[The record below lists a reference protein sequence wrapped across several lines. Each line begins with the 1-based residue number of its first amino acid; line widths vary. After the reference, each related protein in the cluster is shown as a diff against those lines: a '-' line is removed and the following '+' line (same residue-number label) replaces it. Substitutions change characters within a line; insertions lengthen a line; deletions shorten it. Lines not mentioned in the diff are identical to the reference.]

1 MESTVPSLRSACR
14 DSAAR
19 NKRCNVGETERWIS
33 MFAAGALVTGGLSR
47 GSLPLV
53 ALGGA
58 LAYRGYTGHCHVYQA
73 MEYSTA
79 QAREQHPRL
88 VVPE

>member
-1 MESTVPSLRSACR
+1 MEAAVPSMRPITSG
-14 DSAAR
+14 S
-19 NKRCNVGETERWIS
+19 NPHSTTCNVGETERWIS
-33 MFAAGALVTGGLSR
+33 MFAAGAFVASGIIR

-73 MEYSTA
+73 MEYSSA
-79 QAREQHPRL
+79 DEEGQRPRVL
-88 VVPE
+88 VSE